1 MGDVSDLTAVSSGEL
16 LVGISVSEPAD
27 DELLRLGLSEL
38 HVRHAFIEIVRHVL
52 AAGWSVA
59 YGGDFRARGYA
70 EALLDLV
77 RTYERT
83 SLSGPEQVRC
93 YLAWPLWT
101 ELTDVDRAELANVAT
116 VLEGGAPDGAPDAL
130 SQATERPPDE
140 RAWNALALMSMRQKM
155 ASDLGAAVVVGGR
168 TRGQQGLIP
177 GVVEEAVMAL
187 ATGVPLFV
195 AGGFG
200 GCGGLIARALEG
212 EHPEELS
219 VGYQRTHTDGYDELL
234 DAAKDTSAQPDYD
247 AVIAD
252 LTACGAG
259 GLKNGLSE
267 TENRRLFATD
277 DVDEL
282 IALVLRGLFTIAGD
296 RPR

>member
-1 MGDVSDLTAVSSGEL
+1 MGDLSDLTAVSCGEL
-16 LVGISVSEPAD
+16 IVGTSVSEPANE
-27 DELLRLGLSEL
+27 ELLRLGLSEL
-38 HVRHAFIEIVRHVL
+38 HVRHVFIEVVRHVL

-59 YGGDFRARGYA
+59 YGGDFRARGYT

-83 SLSGPEQVRC
+83 TLSGPEQVRC

-101 ELTDVDRAELANVAT
+101 ELSGVDRAELANVAT
-116 VLEGGAPDGAPDAL
+116 VLEAAAPDGAPDAL
-130 SQATERPPDE
+130 RQATERSPDE
-140 RAWNALALMSMRQKM
+140 RLWNALALESMRQRM

-168 TRGQQGLIP
+168 IAGQQGLLP
-177 GVVEEAVMAL
+177 GVVEEAVIAL
-187 ATGVPLFV
+187 AAGIPLFV

-200 GCGGLIARALEG
+200 GCGRLIARTLEG
-212 EHPEELS
+212 ESPEELS
-219 VGYQRTHTDGYDELL
+219 ISYQCTHTDGYPELL
-234 DAAKDTSAQPDYD
+234 DAATRAHTRPDYD
-247 AVIAD
+247 AVVAD
-252 LTACGAG
+252 LTLCGVG

-267 TENRRLFATD
+267 TENRRLLATD